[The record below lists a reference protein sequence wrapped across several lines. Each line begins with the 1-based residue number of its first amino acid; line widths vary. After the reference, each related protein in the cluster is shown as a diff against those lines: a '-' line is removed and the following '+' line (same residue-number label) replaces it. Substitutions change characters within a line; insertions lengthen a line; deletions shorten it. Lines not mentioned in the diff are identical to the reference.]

1 MSVPVGQVQA
11 ELKKVLS
18 SRVFRHTELLSR
30 FLRYIVEQ
38 SIAGH
43 VECLK
48 ESVLG
53 VEVFGRGPAF
63 DPRMDPIVRVDAR
76 RLRAKLAEYYETEGR
91 EDAVILELPKGGY
104 SPVFTWRDSL
114 EKVAHQPSPPVDP
127 PSAASVAVLPF
138 ISLSAD
144 PENQF
149 FSDGLTEEVIAAL
162 ARIPGLKVVGR
173 STVFCYQGKA
183 QDVRKVAGELHV
195 RTVVEGSVR
204 RIGTRLRI
212 NAQML
217 DASNCFHIWS
227 ETWERETTDIFAV
240 QEEISGVIESMA
252 RRNFKNDSIGDALK
266 ADSVHTD
273 AVRVE
278 AVRVEAIRAEAIRTE
293 AARTE
298 TVKNGTEVV

>member
-1 MSVPVGQVQA
+1 MSVPLGQVQA

-30 FLRYIVEQ
+30 FLRFIVDQ
-38 SIAGH
+38 SLGGH
-43 VECLK
+43 MDSLK

-53 VEVFGRGPAF
+53 VDVFGRGPAF

-76 RLRAKLAEYYETEGR
+76 RLRAKLTEYYETEGR
-91 EDAVILELPKGGY
+91 QDTVVIELPKGGY
-104 SPVFTWRDSL
+104 APVFSWRQALDTPL
-114 EKVAHQPSPPVDP
+114 NGNGGATHADP
-127 PSAASVAVLPF
+127 PCAASVAVLPF

-162 ARIPGLKVVGR
+162 ARIPGLKVIGR

-183 QDVRKVAGELHV
+183 QDVRKVGGELHV
-195 RTVVEGSVR
+195 RTVVEGTVR

-212 NAQML
+212 NAQLL

-227 ETWERETTDIFAV
+227 QSWERETTDIFAV

-252 RRNFKNDSIGDALK
+252 RINFIKNGS
-266 ADSVHTD
+266 
-273 AVRVE
+273 
-278 AVRVEAIRAEAIRTE
+278 EAI
-293 AARTE
+293 
-298 TVKNGTEVV
+298 

>member
-48 ESVLG
+48 ESILG

-76 RLRAKLAEYYETEGR
+76 RLRAKLTEYYETEGR
-91 EDAVILELPKGGY
+91 DDAVVVDLPKGGY
-104 SPVFTWRDSL
+104 APVFSWREPA
-114 EKVAHQPSPPVDP
+114 EKFSSGVDGSAHEP

-162 ARIPGLKVVGR
+162 TRIPGLKVVGR

-183 QDVRKVAGELHV
+183 QDVRKVGGELHV

-212 NAQML
+212 SAQLL

-252 RRNFKNDSIGDALK
+252 RQNFRKEPL
-266 ADSVHTD
+266 
-273 AVRVE
+273 
-278 AVRVEAIRAEAIRTE
+278 
-293 AARTE
+293 
-298 TVKNGTEVV
+298 KNGADPVKP

>member
-30 FLRYIVEQ
+30 FLRFIVDQ
-38 SIAGH
+38 TLAGH
-43 VECLK
+43 MDSLK

-53 VEVFGRGPAF
+53 VDVFGRGPAF
-63 DPRMDPIVRVDAR
+63 DSRMDPIVRVDAR

-91 EDAVILELPKGGY
+91 QDPVVIELPKGGY
-104 SPVFTWRDSL
+104 TPVFNWRQAVETPL
-114 EKVAHQPSPPVDP
+114 NGTNGVAHQDP

-138 ISLSAD
+138 VSLSAD
-144 PENQF
+144 PENQY

-162 ARIPGLKVVGR
+162 TRIPGLKVIGR

-183 QDVRKVAGELHV
+183 QDVRKVGGELRV

-212 NAQML
+212 NAQLL
-217 DASNCFHIWS
+217 DATNCFHIWS

-240 QEEISGVIESMA
+240 QEEISGAIENMA
-252 RRNFKNDSIGDALK
+252 RANFRAK
-266 ADSVHTD
+266 A
-273 AVRVE
+273 
-278 AVRVEAIRAEAIRTE
+278 
-293 AARTE
+293 E
-298 TVKNGTEVV
+298 TA